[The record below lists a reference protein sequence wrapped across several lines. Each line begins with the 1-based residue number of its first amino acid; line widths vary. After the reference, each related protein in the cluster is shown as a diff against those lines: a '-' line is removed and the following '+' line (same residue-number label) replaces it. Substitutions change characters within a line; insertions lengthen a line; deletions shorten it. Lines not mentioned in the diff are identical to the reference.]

1 MFVASSLIGAVLLG
15 AAVVLVLAW
24 PRRYRGRMPTV
35 QVLVLGDVGRSPRMQ
50 YHALSIAQRGHVQL
64 IGYYE
69 SDLLDELDRHPRL
82 TKVPLSPAPAF
93 VRKLPFI
100 IGGPLKVIWQ
110 VLDLFLTLAYRTRPV
125 RWLLVQNPPSIPTL
139 AIAALVVGL
148 RGTGLLI
155 DWHNYGW
162 SILAGTCGPKHPF
175 VGVAKSYETVFGR
188 LGDAHLAV
196 TAAMAAQL
204 RKAPYS
210 LPPSAKLSVLHD
222 RPADLFQ
229 PVNASSTFPPKH
241 RGLEIARIL
250 ADACKDD
257 VAVGVL
263 LANRDTKVLVSST
276 SWTPDEDFQL
286 LLDALVQYVRDVPAA
301 DPKTGRT
308 RPPILAVITGK
319 GPQKAMY
326 ERKLARLA
334 ADGQLPPAEIA
345 VRTAFLPMSD
355 YARLLALADLGVCL
369 HMSSSGVDLP
379 MKVVDMFGAGLPVA
393 AYSAYDSFGE
403 LVREGENGRGF
414 TTSEELAALFA
425 RLLDTRARGTV
436 GNEIGDGDG
445 PGELDRLRQG
455 ALHESTLRWQ
465 EEWDRVVAP
474 ILGLPEPRK
483 DT

>member
-1 MFVASSLIGAVLLG
+1 MALGFSLMGVALL
-15 AAVVLVLAW
+15 AVVIVMFLAW
-24 PRRYRGRMPTV
+24 PRRYRGRAPTV

-69 SDLLDELDRHPRL
+69 SDLLEELDQHPRL
-82 TKVPLSPAPAF
+82 TKVPLAPAPAF
-93 VRKLPFI
+93 IRKLPFI

-110 VLDLFLTLAYRTRPV
+110 VLSLVLTLTYFTRPA

-139 AIAALVVGL
+139 AVAALVCYL
-148 RGTGLLI
+148 RGTKLLI

-162 SILAGTCGPKHPF
+162 SILAGTRGPKHPF
-175 VGVAKSYETVFGR
+175 VGVAKSYEAIFGR

-210 LPPSAKLSVLHD
+210 LPPAAPLAVLHD

-229 PVNASSTFPPKH
+229 PVESASSFPPAD
-241 RGLEIARIL
+241 RGAEVGRIL
-250 ADACKDD
+250 ADAND
-257 VAVGVL
+257 VVVRRL
-263 LANRDTKVLVSST
+263 LANKNTKVLVSST
-276 SWTPDEDFQL
+276 SWTPDEDFQV
-286 LLDALVQYVRDVPAA
+286 LLDALVQYVRDVPADSA
-301 DPKTGRT
+301 KGR
-308 RPPILAVITGK
+308 RPPVLAVITGK

-326 ERKLARLA
+326 ERKLAQLA
-334 ADGQLPPAEIA
+334 ADGHLPPDQIA
-345 VRTAFLPMSD
+345 VRTAFLPMKD

-393 AYSAYDSFGE
+393 AYSDYESFGE

-414 TTSEELAALFA
+414 TVSEELAALLA
-425 RLLDTRARGTV
+425 RLLDSQAETSANVT
-436 GNEIGDGDG
+436 
-445 PGELDRLRQG
+445 ELSRLRDG
-455 ALHESTLRWQ
+455 ARKESALRWP

-474 ILGLPEPRK
+474 ILDLSGVAVSKK
-483 DT
+483 DK

>member
-1 MFVASSLIGAVLLG
+1 MIIATSMIGAVLLTVT
-15 AAVVLVLAW
+15 VVLVLAW
-24 PRRYRGRMPTV
+24 PRRYRGRTPTV

-69 SDLLDELDRHPRL
+69 SDLLDELDQHPRL
-82 TKVPLSPAPAF
+82 TKVPLSPAPAI

-110 VLDLFLTLAYRTRPV
+110 VLDLFLTLTYRTRPA

-139 AIAALVVGL
+139 AIAALVVVL
-148 RGTGLLI
+148 RGTRLLI

-162 SILAGTCGPKHPF
+162 SILAGTRGPKHPF
-175 VGVAKSYETVFGR
+175 VGVAKSYEAFFGR
-188 LGDAHLAV
+188 LGNAHLAV

-210 LPPSAKLSVLHD
+210 LPPSAELAVLHD

-229 PVNASSTFPPKH
+229 PVNASSTFPPKN
-241 RGLEIARIL
+241 RGPEVARVL

-257 VAVGVL
+257 AAVGQL
-263 LANRDTKVLVSST
+263 LADKNTKVLVSST

-286 LLDALVQYVRDVPAA
+286 LLDALVQYVRDVPAEG
-301 DPKTGRT
+301 KTGR
-308 RPPILAVITGK
+308 RPPILAIITGK

-326 ERKLARLA
+326 ERKLAQLA
-334 ADGQLPPAEIA
+334 ADGQLPPIEIA

-355 YARLLALADLGVCL
+355 YARLLSLADLGVCL

-393 AYSAYDSFGE
+393 AYSAYESFGE

-414 TTSEELAALFA
+414 TTSAELATLFA
-425 RLLDTRARGTV
+425 RLLNTRARVADKNSHGSSQ
-436 GNEIGDGDG
+436 D
-445 PGELDRLRQG
+445 ELENLRQG
-455 ALHESTLRWQ
+455 ALHESTLRWP

-474 ILGLPEPRK
+474 ILGLPELKK
-483 DT
+483 DK

>member
-1 MFVASSLIGAVLLG
+1 MALRVSLMGGALL
-15 AAVVLVLAW
+15 AFTVFLVLVW
-24 PRRYRGRMPTV
+24 PRRYRGRKPTV

-69 SDLLDELDRHPRL
+69 SDLLDELDQHPRL
-82 TKVPLSPAPAF
+82 TKVPLSPAPAI

-110 VLDLFLTLAYRTRPV
+110 ILDLFLTLTYRTRPAK
-125 RWLLVQNPPSIPTL
+125 WLLVQNPPSIPTL

-148 RGTGLLI
+148 RGTRLLI

-162 SILAGTCGPKHPF
+162 SILAGTRGPQHPF

-204 RKAPYS
+204 RAAPYS
-210 LPPSAKLSVLHD
+210 LPAAANLAVLHD

-229 PVNASSTFPPKH
+229 PVDSSSFPPTN
-241 RGLEIARIL
+241 RGPEIARIL

-257 VAVGVL
+257 TDVGL
-263 LANRDTKVLVSST
+263 LIANKNTRVLVSST

-286 LLDALVQYVRDVPAA
+286 LLDALVQYVRDVPA
-301 DPKTGRT
+301 DRKTGR
-308 RPPILAVITGK
+308 RPPILAIITGK

-326 ERKLARLA
+326 ERKLAQLA
-334 ADGQLPPAEIA
+334 ADGQLPPIEIA
-345 VRTAFLPMSD
+345 VRTAFLPMRD
-355 YARLLALADLGVCL
+355 YARLLSLADLGVCL

-393 AYSAYDSFGE
+393 AYSAYESFGE
-403 LVREGENGRGF
+403 LVRDGENGRGF
-414 TTSEELAALFA
+414 TTSEELAALLA
-425 RLLDTRARGTV
+425 RLLDTRARV
-436 GNEIGDGDG
+436 ADEISHGGGQD
-445 PGELDRLRQG
+445 ELDHLRQG
-455 ALHESTLRWQ
+455 ARHESTLRWP
-465 EEWDRVVAP
+465 EEWDRIVAP
-474 ILGLPEPRK
+474 ILGLPELKK
-483 DT
+483 DK